1 METIERI
8 LTKQHAEFHF
18 KDNVVEYFS
27 ISTQWDTADT
37 IEKAVKNILQAN
49 KKYNGKAPI
58 VHWMEKSGVNYEK
71 VSCEELE
78 RIVDIF
84 NSTPTI
90 TAISPKELKQALER
104 SDKAVK

>member
-1 METIERI
+1 MGTIEQI
-8 LTKQHAEFHF
+8 LSRQDAQISFRDGK
-18 KDNVVEYFS
+18 VEYFS
-27 ISTQWDTADT
+27 ISTQWDTANT
-37 IEKAVKNILQAN
+37 IDEAVKNILHAD

-84 NSTPTI
+84 NSIPTI
-90 TAISPKELKQALER
+90 NPMSSKELKQALER
-104 SDKAVK
+104 YENE